1 MDKSMS
7 QEDYVTVV
15 VTPKLTFQLLKRPE
29 WQTVQDITQSEL
41 RRGFLSRFPPAL
53 WLSSEKFSFRPAL
66 PPTQRLTE
74 ETKTLFFKLVS
85 DEVPDERVMLG
96 ILRELERSYEA
107 IIRRAVTETRSEAL
121 QEQFT
126 LQEQAEEVRRE
137 QAKHIKEL
145 RKEVKSLREQMQS
158 IQKRLFL
165 VEQEKDQ
172 LQREQHQTKE
182 HVHRLEKQQAEQ
194 IKESK
199 AESQDLREQMV
210 ALRLLI
216 EGGAA
221 AAVCTSTSATPSS
234 SSLAVPAASQ
244 QPRAGASKK
253 KGKASTAELT
263 ADGDAGAAPVS
274 SSMRETEEA
283 RPSSRERTQ
292 VQTSSIE
299 APAEQDVLVQS
310 SPEADPTDVSRRVDK
325 MQQQL
330 EAVQAWMLQGS
341 QLLSFSG

>member
-1 MDKSMS
+1 
-7 QEDYVTVV
+7 VV
-15 VTPKLTFQLLKRPE
+15 FSAV
-29 WQTVQDITQSEL
+29 S
-41 RRGFLSRFPPAL
+41 PPAL

-74 ETKTLFFKLVS
+74 ETKTLFFKIFS

-126 LQEQAEEVRRE
+126 IQEQAEEVRRE

-221 AAVCTSTSATPSS
+221 ATVCTATSATPSS

-274 SSMRETEEA
+274 SNIRETEEA

-310 SPEADPTDVSRRVDK
+310 SPEADPTDVSHRVDK

-341 QLLSFSG
+341 QLLSLSGATAACK

>member
-1 MDKSMS
+1 
-7 QEDYVTVV
+7 
-15 VTPKLTFQLLKRPE
+15 
-29 WQTVQDITQSEL
+29 
-41 RRGFLSRFPPAL
+41 
-53 WLSSEKFSFRPAL
+53 
-66 PPTQRLTE
+66 
-74 ETKTLFFKLVS
+74 
-85 DEVPDERVMLG
+85 
-96 ILRELERSYEA
+96 
-107 IIRRAVTETRSEAL
+107 
-121 QEQFT
+121 
-126 LQEQAEEVRRE
+126 
-137 QAKHIKEL
+137 
-145 RKEVKSLREQMQS
+145 MQS

-253 KGKASTAELT
+253 KGKASTAELF

-274 SSMRETEEA
+274 SNIRETEEA
-283 RPSSRERTQ
+283 RASSRERTQ

-299 APAEQDVLVQS
+299 AP
-310 SPEADPTDVSRRVDK
+310 
-325 MQQQL
+325 
-330 EAVQAWMLQGS
+330 
-341 QLLSFSG
+341 